1 MSSKRVVRCLAGF
14 LAVLA
19 SGGAASAQYTNC
31 TNQVP
36 AMTSATSPS
45 GVVTRSGVYS
55 SAYEGWKAF
64 DSSNTSMWISA
75 TYQTPAWLA
84 YEWSSPRTIH
94 KYSISYVNGS
104 ITSRAPRDWQFQGW
118 NGSSWVTLDTRVAQ
132 TGWSGNETRSFV
144 PAIPGS
150 YTKYRLNVTDD
161 NDATSGIVVIS
172 MGRLT
177 LETCQDTSFCGSG
190 MLCSSQAQCNSLCA
204 GDPGIYSGSCV
215 SGCCYC
221 F

>member
-1 MSSKRVVRCLAGF
+1 MNRTHWVHCLV
-14 LAVLA
+14 AVLA
-19 SGGAASAQYTNC
+19 ILASGSAASAQYTNC

-36 AMTSATSPS
+36 FMTGATSPS
-45 GVVTRSGVYS
+45 GVVTRSGAYS
-55 SAYEGWKAF
+55 STYEGWKAF

-75 TYQTPAWLA
+75 EFQTPAWIA

-104 ITSRAPRDWQFQGW
+104 ITTRAPRDWQFQGW
-118 NGSSWVTLDTRVAQ
+118 NGSSWVTLDTRVGQ
-132 TGWSGNETRSFV
+132 GNWSGNETRSFM
-144 PAIPGS
+144 PALPGS
-150 YTKYRLNVTDD
+150 YTKYRLNLTDD
-161 NDATSGIVVIS
+161 NDSRAGVVVIS

-177 LETCQDTSFCGSG
+177 LETCQDPGFCGSG
-190 MLCSSQAQCNSLCA
+190 MLCSSEAQCDAIC
-204 GDPGIYSGSCV
+204 PGSCQ